1 VLKLKDSSSLKQE
14 PSDEKGAGL
23 LGTCSDLCCILPY
36 NHWQTSEDTSG
47 RDPSLWAGSHSWRL
61 GRGRATFCLFFF
73 FFYQTAWRRSAF
85 TNSSKISA
93 LEMSQP
99 KRQTRNQQQHL
110 FLERTAV
117 RSKCQQAKLRV
128 RNHTQVDSSSKESFY
143 WAFRLGDSLIQ
154 TTSQK

>member
-1 VLKLKDSSSLKQE
+1 MLRFVLHFAIQSLTNLGGYLWKRPKPVGWLPFLE
-14 PSDEKGAGL
+14 AGM
-23 LGTCSDLCCILPY
+23 GQGHILP
-36 NHWQTSEDTSG
+36 
-47 RDPSLWAGSHSWRL
+47 L
-61 GRGRATFCLFFF
+61 FF
-73 FFYQTAWRRSAF
+73 FFYQPAWRRSAF

-143 WAFRLGDSLIQ
+143 
-154 TTSQK
+154 